1 MPGADEVL
9 VRVVAAGICHTDVH
23 LADGNLGQGRWPIV
37 LGHEGAGIVEAV
49 GGNVHHVS
57 PGDHVAFC
65 FVAPCGTCPAC
76 RRGRPNLCETASANA
91 WAGVLPGGA
100 RRLHFPGGGDVQHFN
115 GVSCFAE
122 RCVVPSASAVP
133 LPRSFPLW
141 QAALI
146 GCGVVT
152 GVGAVRNAAQVRIGD
167 SVCVIGCGGVGLQ
180 AVSAARLAGAATVVA
195 VDRDAGKLA
204 LATSRGATHTIDA
217 STEDAVAGV
226 LFVVAGGVDHAIEV
240 VGAPETIRQAF
251 AMLRPGGT
259 AIVVGIAPQ
268 GVDVAIPALDFLS
281 EKTLRGCYYGTMNAA
296 QEMPALISMAA
307 DGRLDVG
314 GVVSHIVGL
323 DGINDA
329 FDRLRRGEGVRSLLV
344 LDHEAAGYEN
354 GKGPAA

>member
-1 MPGADEVL
+1 
-9 VRVVAAGICHTDVH
+9 
-23 LADGNLGQGRWPIV
+23 
-37 LGHEGAGIVEAV
+37 
-49 GGNVHHVS
+49 
-57 PGDHVAFC
+57 
-65 FVAPCGTCPAC
+65 
-76 RRGRPNLCETASANA
+76 
-91 WAGVLPGGA
+91 
-100 RRLHFPGGGDVQHFN
+100 
-115 GVSCFAE
+115 
-122 RCVVPSASAVP
+122 
-133 LPRSFPLW
+133 
-141 QAALI
+141 
-146 GCGVVT
+146 
-152 GVGAVRNAAQVRIGD
+152 
-167 SVCVIGCGGVGLQ
+167 VIGCGGVGLQ

-195 VDRDAGKLA
+195 VDRDAAKLA

-226 LFVVAGGVDHAIEV
+226 LSAVAGGVDHAIEV

-344 LDHEAAGYEN
+344 LDHEAAGYDN
-354 GKGPAA
+354 GKGPDA